1 MKPNPLN
8 IPPELIFSHIWAIRS
23 DARLAVM
30 QQSLDSLIAEI
41 GNPKIIPND
50 LTVISSLIKNQWG
63 WFSMNCEG
71 YLMSLAKKYED
82 KFLNLTFKDLV
93 MIVSLYFNYTDL
105 QKRHTKNLLKKY
117 FKRRQSC
124 YDNSTL
130 LFPDITCQTYGLLI
144 YREQAVRM
152 IMAITDM
159 GHEDAKKLIC
169 DLRKCTY
176 EAQNYGE
183 TFISLGV
190 AKGLPKEKVRR
201 VWALISRQAQLLT
214 DYKFSLALSWLLY
227 QLQYLETYH
236 LSRAW
241 SKVRRFAK
249 QYEHGINLAHIEKIN
264 FINSTKEDLDECKR
278 ETGILPQCNKKDIE
292 IPSHSDMWH
301 KCKKLL
307 QQRLS
312 GDKFQLF
319 KDVESK
325 SFDNKVLTL
334 VVKDFKMMDKL
345 EKLIDNRRND
355 KGIFVAT
362 LKEVYGDD
370 MQLMYDVET
379 I

>member
-30 QQSLDSLIAEI
+30 HQSLDSLIAEI

-50 LTVISSLIKNQWG
+50 LTVIFRLIKDQG
-63 WFSMNCEG
+63 RWFSMSCEG
-71 YLMSLAKKYED
+71 YLMSLAEKYED

-93 MIVSLYFNYTDL
+93 MILSLYFNYTDL
-105 QKRHTKNLLKKY
+105 QKKHTKNLLKKY

-130 LFPDITCQTYGLLI
+130 LFPDITSQTYGLLI
-144 YREQAVRM
+144 YREQAERM
-152 IMAITDM
+152 IMAIADM
-159 GHEDAKKLIC
+159 RHEEAKKLIC

-236 LSRAW
+236 LTRVW
-241 SKVRRFAK
+241 TKVKRFAN
-249 QYEHGINLAHIEKIN
+249 QYEGGLN
-264 FINSTKEDLDECKR
+264 
-278 ETGILPQCNKKDIE
+278 
-292 IPSHSDMWH
+292 
-301 KCKKLL
+301 L
-307 QQRLS
+307 QQIETFNSLS
-312 GDKFQLF
+312 IL
-319 KDVESK
+319 
-325 SFDNKVLTL
+325 
-334 VVKDFKMMDKL
+334 
-345 EKLIDNRRND
+345 
-355 KGIFVAT
+355 
-362 LKEVYGDD
+362 
-370 MQLMYDVET
+370 
-379 I
+379 

>member
-1 MKPNPLN
+1 MKPSSFN

-50 LTVISSLIKNQWG
+50 LTVISRLIKDQG
-63 WFSMNCEG
+63 RWFSMSCEG
-71 YLMSLAKKYED
+71 YLMSLAEKYED

-105 QKRHTKNLLKKY
+105 QKKHTKNLLKKY

-124 YDNSTL
+124 YGNSTL
-130 LFPDITCQTYGLLI
+130 LFPDITSQTYGLLI
-144 YREQAVRM
+144 YREQAERM
-152 IMAITDM
+152 IMAIADM
-159 GHEDAKKLIC
+159 RHEEAKKLIC

-236 LSRAW
+236 LTRVW
-241 SKVRRFAK
+241 TKVKRFAN
-249 QYEHGINLAHIEKIN
+249 QYELGINLAHIEKIN
-264 FINSTKEDLDECKR
+264 SLS
-278 ETGILPQCNKKDIE
+278 IL
-292 IPSHSDMWH
+292 
-301 KCKKLL
+301 
-307 QQRLS
+307 
-312 GDKFQLF
+312 
-319 KDVESK
+319 
-325 SFDNKVLTL
+325 
-334 VVKDFKMMDKL
+334 
-345 EKLIDNRRND
+345 
-355 KGIFVAT
+355 
-362 LKEVYGDD
+362 
-370 MQLMYDVET
+370 
-379 I
+379 

>member
-1 MKPNPLN
+1 MKSTSFK

-41 GNPKIIPND
+41 GNPQIIPND
-50 LTVISSLIKNQWG
+50 LTVVSRLIKNQG
-63 WFSMNCEG
+63 IWFSMACEG
-71 YLMSLAKKYED
+71 YVMSLAEKYED
-82 KFLNLTFKDLV
+82 RFLNLTFKDLV
-93 MIVSLYFNYTDL
+93 VIVSLHFNYTDIH
-105 QKRHTKNLLKKY
+105 KKHTKNLLKKY

-130 LFPDITCQTYGLLI
+130 LFPDITSQTYGLLI
-144 YREQAVRM
+144 YREQAERM
-152 IMAITDM
+152 IMAITNM
-159 GHEDAKKLIC
+159 GHEEAKKLIC
-169 DLRKCTY
+169 DLRRCTY
-176 EAQNYGE
+176 KAQSYGE

-190 AKGLPKEKVRR
+190 AKGLPRERVRR

-236 LSRAW
+236 LTRVW
-241 SKVRRFAK
+241 TKVKRFAK
-249 QYEHGINLAHIEKIN
+249 QYELGINLAHIEKIN
-264 FINSTKEDLDECKR
+264 FMNSTKEDLDECNR
-278 ETGILPQCNKKDIE
+278 ETGILPLCNKKDIE
-292 IPSHSDMWH
+292 IPSHSDLWH

-312 GDKFQLF
+312 ERKYQLF

-325 SFDNKVLTL
+325 SFDNKVLIL
-334 VVKDFKMMDKL
+334 AVKDFKMMYKL
-345 EKLIDNRRND
+345 ENLIDNRRND
-355 KGIFVAT
+355 KGIFAAT

-370 MQLMYDVET
+370 MHLMYDVET

>member
-1 MKPNPLN
+1 MKSNPLN

-50 LTVISSLIKNQWG
+50 LTVISSLIKNQG
-63 WFSMNCEG
+63 RWFSMSCEG

-117 FKRRQSC
+117 FKRRQSS

-144 YREQAVRM
+144 YREQAERM
-152 IMAITDM
+152 IMAIADM
-159 GHEDAKKLIC
+159 RHEEAKKLIC

-249 QYEHGINLAHIEKIN
+249 QYEHGINLRQIEKL
-264 FINSTKEDLDECKR
+264 NS
-278 ETGILPQCNKKDIE
+278 
-292 IPSHSDMWH
+292 
-301 KCKKLL
+301 
-307 QQRLS
+307 LS
-312 GDKFQLF
+312 ML
-319 KDVESK
+319 
-325 SFDNKVLTL
+325 
-334 VVKDFKMMDKL
+334 
-345 EKLIDNRRND
+345 
-355 KGIFVAT
+355 
-362 LKEVYGDD
+362 
-370 MQLMYDVET
+370 
-379 I
+379 